1 LQFTES
7 VEEVKKRLGVLKE
20 DEEAVM
26 AWMEDTIRTERER
39 EKLLTAEFNALQRS
53 FRELFMEFM
62 KED

>member
-1 LQFTES
+1 MA
-7 VEEVKKRLGVLKE
+7 VLKE

-26 AWMEDTIRTERER
+26 TWMEDTVRTERER
-39 EKLLTAEFNALQRS
+39 EKLLTAEFNTLQSS